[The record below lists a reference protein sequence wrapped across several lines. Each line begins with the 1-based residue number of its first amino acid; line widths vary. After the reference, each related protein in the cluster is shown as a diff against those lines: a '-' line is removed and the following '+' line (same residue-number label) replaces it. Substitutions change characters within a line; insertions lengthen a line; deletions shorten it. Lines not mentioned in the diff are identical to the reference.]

1 MYRIVSGIATLH
13 QHREALC
20 HAPDVY
26 RPPAC
31 PHCGLGGLWSHGYYH
46 RKADRAPRS
55 LENPVPIPRFLCRG
69 CRRTCSR
76 LPACIAPRRWYDWVV
91 QQRVLMGRL
100 MGASVHALSRACA
113 LARTTVR
120 RWWRALR
127 SRSPL
132 FVFSLRSR
140 FPVSVSGGRNP
151 SRVCRDLERA
161 GDDAQPAAC
170 PRHCRCRLVGACHQ
184 ARGQAKGSGRT
195 FGSC

>member
-1 MYRIVSGIATLH
+1 MVRIVSGIATLH
-13 QHREALC
+13 QHRETLC

-31 PHCGLGGLWSHGYYH
+31 PHCGLGGLWSHGCYH

-69 CRRTCSR
+69 CQRTCSR
-76 LPACIAPRRWYDWVV
+76 LPACIAPRRWYDWAV

-120 RWWRALR
+120 RWWREFK

-132 FVFSLRSR
+132 FVFTLRSR
-140 FPVSVSGGRNP
+140 FPEWGR
-151 SRVCRDLERA
+151 VADGEAFWRA
-161 GDDAQPAAC
+161 CLSHTPLQDVMATLDSDGVTVP
-170 PRHCRCRLVGACHQ
+170 
-184 ARGQAKGSGRT
+184 
-195 FGSC
+195 